1 MKLTS
6 PVLSCPS
13 CGGGQNK
20 LVIGICRKVQQV
32 LSAFHHVV
40 LFPARF
46 VWMWH
51 CIARYSG
58 VKEEVV
64 GPELCW

>member
-1 MKLTS
+1 M
-6 PVLSCPS
+6 
-13 CGGGQNK
+13 
-20 LVIGICRKVQQV
+20 QQV

-46 VWMWH
+46 VWMWQ